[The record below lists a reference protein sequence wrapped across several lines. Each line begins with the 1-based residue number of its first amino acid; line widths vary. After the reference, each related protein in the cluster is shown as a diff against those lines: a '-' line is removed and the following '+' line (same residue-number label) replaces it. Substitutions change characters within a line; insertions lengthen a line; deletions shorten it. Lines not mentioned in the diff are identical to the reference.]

1 MGNNA
6 TCTVVGIGSIKLKLN
21 DGTEKIL
28 TKVRHVPDLKRNLIS
43 LGTLEEAGFSFKAES
58 SMLKVMKGVRV
69 VMKGNKKNGL
79 YVLKGCAVTGI
90 SSSVSKTNV
99 SKSSLWNQRLGHIS
113 ERGLQEL
120 EKQGLL
126 CGDKVEGLEFC
137 EHCIYGKQ
145 TRVKFN
151 TGIHKT
157 KGKLDYIHSYLWG
170 PSKVPSHGGNRYF
183 ITFIDDFSR
192 KVWIYLLKTKDEAFN
207 TFVQWKT
214 RVENQCDKRIK
225 VLRIDNGHEYCGDEF
240 NKFCKTHGIY
250 RNNTVRKTPQ
260 QNGLAERMNRTIL
273 ERVRC
278 MLSQAGLTKQFWG
291 EAVHTAC
298 YLINRSPSAAL
309 EYKTPQEIWNGSPV
323 DYSVLKIFGCPAY
336 YHINE
341 GKLEPR
347 ARKGLFMGYPEGV
360 KGFRIWC
367 NDSRKCI
374 ISRDVTFH
382 EAEMFK
388 DQHISTCA
396 KDAES
401 SSDHQLE
408 VEL

>member
-1 MGNNA
+1 MSVATDSYEGSGVLVAANCRDETEWVMDSGCSFHMCPNKHWFYDYQLFDGGQVVMGNNA

-69 VMKGNKKNGL
+69 VMKGNRKNGL

-99 SKSSLWNQRLGHIS
+99 SKSSLWHQRLGHIS

-157 KGKLDYIHSYLWG
+157 KGKLDYIHSDLWG

-192 KVWIYLLKTKDEAFN
+192 KVWIYLVKTKDEAFN

-225 VLRIDNGHEYCGDEF
+225 
-240 NKFCKTHGIY
+240 
-250 RNNTVRKTPQ
+250 
-260 QNGLAERMNRTIL
+260 
-273 ERVRC
+273 
-278 MLSQAGLTKQFWG
+278 
-291 EAVHTAC
+291 
-298 YLINRSPSAAL
+298 
-309 EYKTPQEIWNGSPV
+309 
-323 DYSVLKIFGCPAY
+323 
-336 YHINE
+336 
-341 GKLEPR
+341 
-347 ARKGLFMGYPEGV
+347 
-360 KGFRIWC
+360 
-367 NDSRKCI
+367 
-374 ISRDVTFH
+374 
-382 EAEMFK
+382 
-388 DQHISTCA
+388 
-396 KDAES
+396 S
-401 SSDHQLE
+401 SKN
-408 VEL
+408 